1 VTEVAV
7 AMRAK
12 ATVRAASSA
21 RMRLGSDE
29 RVEGPAAEITAE
41 AYEAIKADFAAGRA
55 AGAFGG
61 LRHTGLPG
69 TF

>member
-21 RMRLGSDE
+21 RVRLGSDE
-29 RVEGPAAEITAE
+29 LVEGPAAEITAE
-41 AYEAIKADFAAGRA
+41 D
-55 AGAFGG
+55 
-61 LRHTGLPG
+61 L
-69 TF
+69 